1 MTFDDYARNLT
12 ETIDDN
18 RLQAALETNGQSEH
32 LHDKRNNYGRVINL
46 SCKHKQKANDERE
59 RERKRKRLGRLC
71 VHMHIYNTDPHLSKS
86 ERAQQLE
93 ISITKTANGHNAISE

>member
-59 RERKRKRLGRLC
+59 RER
-71 VHMHIYNTDPHLSKS
+71 
-86 ERAQQLE
+86 ERERDWADYVC
-93 ISITKTANGHNAISE
+93 ICIFITPTRT